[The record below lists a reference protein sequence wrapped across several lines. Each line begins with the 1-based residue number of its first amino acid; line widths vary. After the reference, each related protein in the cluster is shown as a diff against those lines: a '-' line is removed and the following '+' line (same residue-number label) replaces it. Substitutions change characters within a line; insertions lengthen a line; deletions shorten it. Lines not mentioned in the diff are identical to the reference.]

1 MDNGPDYGFQFHE
14 QNDGVRTSDEELR
27 NIIERLKVHI
37 KIFGAGGA
45 GSNSIGRLM
54 KEGIKGANLI
64 ACNTDAPHLLRI
76 KAHNKILLGK
86 NLTRGLGS
94 GADPNVGEEA
104 ARESEQDILKYV
116 SGSDILF
123 VTAGLGGGTGT
134 GSAHYIAR
142 VGRNMGALTIGV
154 VTLPFK
160 SEGVVRMQNA
170 QWGLNKLIKSSDTV
184 IIIPNDKLL
193 ELVPDLP
200 LEKAFKYADE
210 IIVKA
215 IVGITDLVTNPG
227 LINLD
232 FNDLRTIMEN
242 SGVAMIGIGVS
253 KEGEDTRIIDAV
265 DKAINSPFLQMDMET
280 ATGVIV
286 NVKGGRD
293 LQLQEAN
300 NAAEEV
306 QKRVGKNTKIIWG
319 ANLDPEYD
327 GQVEILIVATGLS
340 SEFYKGRSAPNS
352 KPEDDIDFVT

>member
-1 MDNGPDYGFQFHE
+1 MDSGSDYGYQFRE
-14 QNDGVRTSDEELR
+14 QNDVVRTSDEELL
-27 NIIERLKVHI
+27 NVIERLRVHI

-45 GSNSIGRLM
+45 GSNSISRLM
-54 KEGIKGANLI
+54 KEGIKEARLI

-76 KAHNKILLGK
+76 RSHNKILLGK

-94 GADPNVGEEA
+94 GADPKVGEEA
-104 ARESEQDILKYV
+104 ARESEQEILKYV
-116 SGSDILF
+116 SGSDIMF

-142 VGRNMGALTIGV
+142 IARNLGALTIGV

-170 QWGLNKLIKSSDTV
+170 NWGLTKLIKSSDTV

-232 FNDLRTIMEN
+232 YNDLKTIMEN

-253 KEGEDTRIIDAV
+253 KESEDTRIIDAV
-265 DKAINSPFLQMDMET
+265 DKALNSPFLQMDMTT

-300 NAAEEV
+300 SAAEEV
-306 QKRVGKNTKIIWG
+306 QKRVGKDTKIIWG
-319 ANLDPEYD
+319 ASIDPNYD

-340 SEFYKGRSAPNS
+340 SEYYRGRTGQGTS
-352 KPEDDIDFVT
+352 PEDDLDFVA

>member
-1 MDNGPDYGFQFHE
+1 MSSASDSGFNFQD
-14 QNDGVRTSDEELR
+14 QGDMVRTSDEELL
-27 NIIERLKVHI
+27 NVIERLRVHI

-45 GSNSIGRLM
+45 GSNSINRLM
-54 KEGIKGANLI
+54 KEGIRGANLI

-76 KAHNKILLGK
+76 KSHNKILLGK

-94 GADPNVGEEA
+94 GADPRVGEEA
-104 ARESEQDILKYV
+104 ARESEHEILKFV
-116 SGSDILF
+116 NGSDILF

-134 GSAHYIAR
+134 GSAHYIAKIA
-142 VGRNMGALTIGV
+142 RNLGALTIGV

-170 QWGLNKLIKSSDTV
+170 SWGLEKLLRSSDTV

-200 LEKAFKYADE
+200 LEKAFKFADE

-215 IVGITDLVTNPG
+215 IAGLTDLVTNPG

-232 FNDLRTIMEN
+232 FNDLKTIMQN
-242 SGVAMIGIGVS
+242 SGVAMIGIGLS
-253 KEGEDTRIIDAV
+253 SSDQDTRIVDAV
-265 DKAINSPFLQMDMET
+265 EKAINSPFLQMDMSS

-293 LQLQEAN
+293 MQLQEAN
-300 NAAEEV
+300 DAAEEV
-306 QKRVGKNTKIIWG
+306 RKRVGKNTRIIWG
-319 ANLDPEYD
+319 ANVDEKYD
-327 GQVEILIVATGLS
+327 GKVEILIVATGLAS
-340 SEFYKGRSAPNS
+340 DYSRLASEGS
-352 KPEDDIDFVT
+352 KSEDDIDFIS

>member
-1 MDNGPDYGFQFHE
+1 MDNGPDYGFQFQE
-14 QNDGVRTSDEELR
+14 QNDMVRTSDEELK

-37 KIFGAGGA
+37 KIFGTGGA

-54 KEGIKGANLI
+54 KEGIKEASLI

-76 KAHNKILLGK
+76 KSHNKILLGK

-104 ARESEQDILKYV
+104 ARESEQDILKHV

-170 QWGLNKLIKSSDTV
+170 QWGLNKLIRACDTV

-253 KEGEDTRIIDAV
+253 KESEDTRIIDAV
-265 DKAINSPFLQMDMET
+265 DKAMNSPFLQMSMET
-280 ATGVIV
+280 ASGVIV

-306 QKRVGKNTKIIWG
+306 QKRVGKDTKIIWG
-319 ANLDPEYD
+319 ANLDPDYD

-340 SEFYKGRSAPNS
+340 SEYYRRSTGQDP
-352 KPEDDIDFVT
+352 KPEDDLDFVA

>member
-1 MDNGPDYGFQFHE
+1 MDTGPDYRYGYNE
-14 QNDGVRTSDEELR
+14 QNDVVRTSDEELL
-27 NIIERLKVHI
+27 NVIERLKVHI

-45 GSNSIGRLM
+45 GSNSITRLM

-64 ACNTDAPHLLRI
+64 ACNTDAPHLLRVRS
-76 KAHNKILLGK
+76 HNKILLGK

-94 GADPNVGEEA
+94 GADPKVGEEA
-104 ARESEQDILKYV
+104 ARESEGELLKYI

-134 GSAHYIAR
+134 GTAHYIAR
-142 VGRNMGALTIGV
+142 IARNLGALTIGV

-170 QWGLNKLIKSSDTV
+170 NWGLSKLLKSSDTV

-215 IVGITDLVTNPG
+215 ISGLTDLVTNPG

-232 FNDLRTIMEN
+232 FNDLKTIMQN

-253 KEGEDTRIIDAV
+253 TENEDTRIIDAV
-265 DKAINSPFLQMDMET
+265 EKAINSPFLQIDMSS

-293 LQLQEAN
+293 MQLQEAN

-306 QKRVGKNTKIIWG
+306 QKRVGKDAKIIWG
-319 ANLDPEYD
+319 ASIDEKYD
-327 GQVEILIVATGLS
+327 GKVEILIVATGLS
-340 SEFYKGRSAPNS
+340 SDYYGKSLASFS
-352 KPEDDIDFVT
+352 KPEDDLDFIS

>member
-1 MDNGPDYGFQFHE
+1 MDSGSDYGFQFHE
-14 QNDGVRTSDEELR
+14 QDDVARTSDDELLSV
-27 NIIERLKVHI
+27 IERLKVHI

-45 GSNSIGRLM
+45 GSNSISRLM
-54 KEGIKGANLI
+54 KEGIKEARLI

-76 KAHNKILLGK
+76 RSHNKILLGK

-94 GADPNVGEEA
+94 GADPKIGEEA
-104 ARESEQDILKYV
+104 ARESEQEILKYV
-116 SGSDILF
+116 SGSDIMF
-123 VTAGLGGGTGT
+123 ITAGLGGGTGT

-142 VGRNMGALTIGV
+142 IARNLGALTIGV

-160 SEGVVRMQNA
+160 SEGVVRKQNA
-170 QWGLNKLIKSSDTV
+170 DWGLNKLINSSDTV

-215 IVGITDLVTNPG
+215 IVGLTDLVTNPG

-232 FNDLRTIMEN
+232 FNDLKTIMQN

-253 KEGEDTRIIDAV
+253 KEGEETRIIDAV
-265 DKAINSPFLQMDMET
+265 DKAVNSPFLQMDMST

-319 ANLDPEYD
+319 ANIDDSYE
-327 GQVEILIVATGLS
+327 GQVEILIVATGLA
-340 SEFYKGRSAPNS
+340 SEYNKGRGGQAT
-352 KPEDDIDFVT
+352 KPEDDLDFVA

>member
-1 MDNGPDYGFQFHE
+1 MESGRDYRNDYSE
-14 QNDGVRTSDEELR
+14 QSDVVRTSDEELL
-27 NIIERLKVHI
+27 NIIDRLKVHI

-45 GSNSIGRLM
+45 GSNSITRLM
-54 KEGIKGANLI
+54 REGIKGASLI
-64 ACNTDAPHLLRI
+64 ACNTDAPHLLRVRS
-76 KAHNKILLGK
+76 HNKILLGK

-94 GADPNVGEEA
+94 GADPKVGEDA
-104 ARESEQDILKYV
+104 ARESEGELMKYI

-134 GSAHYIAR
+134 GTAHYIAKIAK
-142 VGRNMGALTIGV
+142 NLGALTIGV

-160 SEGVVRMQNA
+160 SEGIVRMQNA
-170 QWGLNKLIKSSDTV
+170 NWGLSKLLKSSDTV

-215 IVGITDLVTNPG
+215 ISGLTDLVTNPG

-232 FNDLRTIMEN
+232 FNDLKTIMQN

-253 KEGEDTRIIDAV
+253 AENEDTRIIDAV
-265 DKAINSPFLQMDMET
+265 EKAINSPFLQIDMST

-286 NVKGGRD
+286 NVKGGKD
-293 LQLQEAN
+293 MQLQEAN

-306 QKRVGKNTKIIWG
+306 QKRVGKDAKIIWG
-319 ANLDPEYD
+319 ASLDEKYN
-327 GQVEILIVATGLS
+327 GKVEILIVATGLS
-340 SEFYKGRSAPNS
+340 TEYYGKGLGTVS
-352 KPEDDIDFVT
+352 KPEDDIDFIS

>member
-1 MDNGPDYGFQFHE
+1 M
-14 QNDGVRTSDEELR
+14 VRTSDEELL
-27 NIIERLKVHI
+27 NVIERLKVHI

-45 GSNSIGRLM
+45 GSNSINRLM

-76 KAHNKILLGK
+76 KSHNKILLGK

-94 GADPNVGEEA
+94 GADPRIGEEA
-104 ARESEQDILKYV
+104 ARESEHEILKFIN
-116 SGSDILF
+116 GSDIMF

-134 GSAHYIAR
+134 GSAHYIAKIA
-142 VGRNMGALTIGV
+142 RNLGALTIGV

-170 QWGLNKLIKSSDTV
+170 SWGLNKLLRASDTV

-200 LEKAFKYADE
+200 LEKAFKFADE

-215 IVGITDLVTNPG
+215 ISGLTDLVTNPG

-232 FNDLRTIMEN
+232 FNDLKTIMQN

-253 KEGEDTRIIDAV
+253 SADENSRIEDAV
-265 DKAINSPFLQMDMET
+265 EKAINSPFLQLDMKS

-293 LQLQEAN
+293 MQLQEAN
-300 NAAEEV
+300 DAAEEV
-306 QKRVGKNTKIIWG
+306 RKRVGKNTKIIWG
-319 ANLDPEYD
+319 ANVDDNYD
-327 GQVEILIVATGLS
+327 GKVEILVVATGLASDYLDLAAES
-340 SEFYKGRSAPNS
+340 SRP
-352 KPEDDIDFVT
+352 DDGIDFIS

>member
-1 MDNGPDYGFQFHE
+1 MDSSPDNGFRFQD
-14 QNDGVRTSDEELR
+14 QNEMVRTSDEELL
-27 NIIERLKVHI
+27 NVIERLKVHI

-45 GSNSIGRLM
+45 GSNSINRLM

-76 KAHNKILLGK
+76 RSHNKILLGK

-94 GADPNVGEEA
+94 GADPRIGEEA
-104 ARESEQDILKYV
+104 ARESEHEILKFV
-116 SGSDILF
+116 NGSDIMF

-134 GSAHYIAR
+134 GSAHYIAKIAK
-142 VGRNMGALTIGV
+142 NLGALTIGV

-170 QWGLNKLIKSSDTV
+170 SWGLSKLVRASDTV

-200 LEKAFKYADE
+200 LEKAFKFADE

-215 IVGITDLVTNPG
+215 IAGLTDLVTNPG

-232 FNDLRTIMEN
+232 FNDLKTIMEN

-253 KEGEDTRIIDAV
+253 SANENSRVVDAV
-265 DKAINSPFLQMDMET
+265 EKAINSPFLQLDMSS

-293 LQLQEAN
+293 MQLQEAN
-300 NAAEEV
+300 DAAEEV
-306 QKRVGKNTKIIWG
+306 RKRVGKNARIIWG
-319 ANLDPEYD
+319 ANVDEKYD
-327 GQVEILIVATGLS
+327 GKVEILVVATGLAS
-340 SEFYKGRSAPNS
+340 DYLKLASESS
-352 KPEDDIDFVT
+352 KPDDGLDFIS

>member
-1 MDNGPDYGFQFHE
+1 MESGSDFGIQYNEHGE
-14 QNDGVRTSDEELR
+14 GVRTTDEELLSV
-27 NIIERLKVHI
+27 IERLKVHI

-45 GSNSIGRLM
+45 GSNSISRLM
-54 KEGIKGANLI
+54 KEGIKGASLV
-64 ACNTDAPHLLRI
+64 ACNTDAPHLLRVRS
-76 KAHNKILLGK
+76 HNKILLGK

-94 GADPNVGEEA
+94 GADPRIGEEA
-104 ARESEQDILKYV
+104 ARESEQEIMKFA
-116 SGSDILF
+116 SGSDIMF

-134 GSAHYIAR
+134 GSAHYIAKIA
-142 VGRNMGALTIGV
+142 RNIGALTIGV

-170 QWGLNKLIKSSDTV
+170 SWGLNKLISSSDTV

-200 LEKAFKYADE
+200 LEKAFKFADE

-215 IVGITDLVTNPG
+215 ISGLTDLVTNPG

-232 FNDLRTIMEN
+232 FNDLKTIMQN

-253 KEGEDTRIIDAV
+253 SESQGSRVVDAV
-265 DKAINSPFLQMDMET
+265 EKAINSPFLQIDMST

-286 NVKGGRD
+286 NVKGGSD

-300 NAAEEV
+300 EAASEV
-306 QKRVGKNTKIIWG
+306 RKRVGKNTRIIWG
-319 ANLDPEYD
+319 ANIDEKYN
-327 GQVEILIVATGLS
+327 GKVEILIVATGLS
-340 SEFYKGRSAPNS
+340 SEYYKNRLPDNS
-352 KPEDDIDFVT
+352 NEDRIDFVS